1 MNTEKLRNNTP
12 VDVAQLKATYALP
25 NFITEQLDLKR
36 VSPQEW
42 AGACPNCGGRD
53 RFHVNARFWFCRACA
68 PIDDKRTPHDVIGF
82 IMWRHNVG
90 FLRACEI
97 MGAQTPPPPAKI
109 IPAPAPAPAP
119 AELNQIAARAHAM
132 LLGSHEPVAA
142 YLAGRG
148 IGRQAILAFRLG
160 ARWRGTRF
168 GWAVT
173 MPYFDDAGNCVAIRE
188 RLLLPAGSQKI
199 ISAAGS
205 QFGGNL
211 FGLQAWCGRQWLI
224 ICEGEINAISIH
236 MATGGAVDA
245 VSVGSESVATG
256 TLERIKHL
264 AASAGRVAV
273 WADKGRVAEK
283 LGATLTGA
291 LMLKSPKE
299 QDANDLLR
307 TGQLDALLER
317 ARQNY

>member
-1 MNTEKLRNNTP
+1 MNTEKLRNNYTP

-25 NFITEQLDLKR
+25 SYITEQLDLKR
-36 VSPQEW
+36 VSPNEW

-53 RFHVNARFWFCRACA
+53 RFHVNARFWFCRSCA
-68 PIDDKRTPHDVIGF
+68 PIDDKRTPHDSIGY

-90 FLRACEI
+90 FLAACEL

-109 IPAPAPAPAP
+109 IPAPAKIAP
-119 AELNQIAARAHAM
+119 AELNQIAARAHAL
-132 LLGSHEPVAA
+132 LLGSHEPAAA

-148 IGRQAILAFRLG
+148 IGRDAVLAFRLG

-173 MPYFDDAGNCVAIRE
+173 MPYYDDAGSCVAIRE
-188 RLLLPAGSQKI
+188 RLLVPAGSQKI

-211 FGLQAWCGRQWLI
+211 FGLQAWFGRSWLI

-245 VSVGSESVATG
+245 VSVGSESVPVA
-256 TLERIKHL
+256 TLERIKRL

-273 WADKGRVAEK
+273 WADKGRVAEQ
-283 LGATLTGA
+283 LGGALPGA
-291 LMLKSPKE
+291 LMFKSPLG
-299 QDANDLLR
+299 QDANDLLK
-307 TGQLDALLER
+307 TGQLGALLER
-317 ARQNY
+317 VGIT

>member
-1 MNTEKLRNNTP
+1 MNTEKLRNNTQI
-12 VDVAQLKATYALP
+12 DVAQLKATYALP
-25 NFITEQLDLKR
+25 SYITEQLDLKR
-36 VSPQEW
+36 VSPNEW

-53 RFHVNARFWFCRACA
+53 RFHVNARFWFCRSCA
-68 PIDDKRTPHDVIGF
+68 PIDDKRTPHDVIGYV
-82 IMWRHNVG
+82 MWRNSVD
-90 FLRACEI
+90 FRQACEI

-109 IPAPAPAPAP
+109 IPAPAKIAP
-119 AELNQIAARAHAM
+119 AELNQIAARAHAL

-148 IGRQAILAFRLG
+148 IGRDAILAFRLG

-173 MPYFDDAGNCVAIRE
+173 MPYYDDAGNCVAIRE
-188 RLLLPAGSQKI
+188 RLLVPAGSQKI

-211 FGLQAWCGRQWLI
+211 FGLQAWFGRSWLI

-236 MATGGAVDA
+236 IATGGAVDA
-245 VSVGSESVATG
+245 VSVGSESVPVA
-256 TLERIKHL
+256 TLERIKRL

-273 WADKGRVAEK
+273 WADKGRVAEQ
-283 LGATLTGA
+283 LGGA
-291 LMLKSPKE
+291 LPVALMFKSPLG
-299 QDANDLLR
+299 QDANDLLK

-317 ARQNY
+317 VGIT

>member
-1 MNTEKLRNNTP
+1 MNTEKLRNNYTP
-12 VDVAQLKATYALP
+12 VDVAKLKATYTLP
-25 NFITEQLDLKR
+25 IYITEQLDLKR
-36 VSPQEW
+36 VSPNEW

-68 PIDDKRTPHDVIGF
+68 PIEDKRTPHDVIGYV
-82 IMWRHNVG
+82 MWRHNVG
-90 FLRACEI
+90 FLAACEI

-109 IPAPAPAPAP
+109 APAPAPAPAP
-119 AELNQIAARAHAM
+119 AELNQIAARAHAL
-132 LLGSHEPVAA
+132 LLGSREPVAA
-142 YLAGRG
+142 YSAGRG

-160 ARWRGTRF
+160 ARWRGTRY

-188 RLLLPAGSQKI
+188 RLLVPAGSQKI

-211 FGLQAWCGRQWLI
+211 FGLQAWCGRSWLI

-236 MATGGAVDA
+236 IATGGAVDA

-273 WADKGRVAEK
+273 WADKGRVAEQ
-283 LGATLTGA
+283 LGATLPGA
-291 LMLKSPKE
+291 LMFKSPLG
-299 QDANDLLR
+299 QDANDLLK

-317 ARQNY
+317 VGIT